1 MEPPEN
7 EGYVHYFYCGD
18 GLKTPQ
24 TVHFKYMWFIVSEL
38 QITKSEKNDDDQDRG
53 AKAEIHLGNK
63 NKRQEDK

>member
-1 MEPPEN
+1 MGEDSEGHIIKEHMEPPEN

-38 QITKSEKNDDDQDRG
+38 
-53 AKAEIHLGNK
+53 
-63 NKRQEDK
+63 